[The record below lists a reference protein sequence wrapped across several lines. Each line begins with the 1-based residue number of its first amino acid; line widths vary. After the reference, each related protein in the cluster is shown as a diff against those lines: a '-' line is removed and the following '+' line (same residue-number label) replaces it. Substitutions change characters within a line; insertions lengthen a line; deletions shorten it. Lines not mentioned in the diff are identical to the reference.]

1 MKEHLDEPKYCY
13 KNLEFTMFVISVLL
27 TNKQT
32 NKINKTV
39 EHDISLTFQGYK
51 PFLSKQIFLMIHY
64 KPYIIRYV

>member
-1 MKEHLDEPKYCY
+1 
-13 KNLEFTMFVISVLL
+13 MFVISVLL

-39 EHDISLTFQGYK
+39 EQDISLTFQGYK